1 MTTSDPLLTFS
12 QAKARLLD
20 QVPKKLAT
28 SIIGISDALH
38 KITAKDIIS
47 PMDVPS
53 FNNSAMDGYAVRLS
67 EIKTQQPL
75 SVAGTIYAGQQT
87 LPYWP
92 KNSCLHIMTGAPV
105 PDEAEAVVM
114 QEQTQQNSNQITFL
128 QPIKPQQN
136 IRYIGEDIKKGE
148 VVVNSGQKLTI
159 PHIARLAA
167 LGISEIEVYH
177 PLKVAL
183 FSTGDE
189 LREIGDSLSAGK
201 IFDINRLT
209 LKLMLQQLGC
219 QVIDLGIVADDP
231 SQIEQTFTDAMQAD
245 MIITTGGVSVGEA
258 DFTKQVLEKIG
269 KVQFWKIAMKPGK
282 PFTYG
287 RLNNAIYCGLP
298 GNPISAMVTF
308 YQLVQPLIL
317 LLSGLTD
324 IQSTFPQF
332 QVKTLSAI
340 NKKPGRVDFQRGN
353 LIADE
358 HGELNVTVAT
368 HQGSHITQSLNHTN
382 CFVVLEQERGKV
394 AAGEYVTVE
403 LFNPLLS

>member
-1 MTTSDPLLTFS
+1 
-12 QAKARLLD
+12 
-20 QVPKKLAT
+20 
-28 SIIGISDALH
+28 
-38 KITAKDIIS
+38 
-47 PMDVPS
+47 
-53 FNNSAMDGYAVRLS
+53 
-67 EIKTQQPL
+67 
-75 SVAGTIYAGQQT
+75 
-87 LPYWP
+87 
-92 KNSCLHIMTGAPV
+92 
-105 PDEAEAVVM
+105 
-114 QEQTQQNSNQITFL
+114 
-128 QPIKPQQN
+128 
-136 IRYIGEDIKKGE
+136 
-148 VVVNSGQKLTI
+148 
-159 PHIARLAA
+159 
-167 LGISEIEVYH
+167 
-177 PLKVAL
+177 
-183 FSTGDE
+183 
-189 LREIGDSLSAGK
+189 
-201 IFDINRLT
+201 
-209 LKLMLQQLGC
+209 MLQQLGC
-219 QVIDLGIVADDP
+219 QVVDLGIVADDP

-324 IQSTFPQF
+324 TQPTFPQF
-332 QVKTLSAI
+332 QVKTLSTI

-358 HGELNVTVAT
+358 HGELSVTVAT

>member
-1 MTTSDPLLTFS
+1 MPTSAPLLTFS
-12 QAKARLLD
+12 QAKARLLE
-20 QVPKKLAT
+20 QLPKKLAT
-28 SIIGISDALH
+28 HTIGISDALH

-47 PMDVPS
+47 PINVPS

-67 EIKTQQPL
+67 EIKMQQPL
-75 SVAGTIYAGQQT
+75 NVAGTIYAGQQE

-92 KNSCLHIMTGAPV
+92 KNSCLRVMTGAPV
-105 PDEAEAVVM
+105 PDEADAVVM
-114 QEQTQQNSNQITFL
+114 QEQTQQSNGQITFL

-148 VVVNSGQKLTI
+148 IVVNSGQKLTI

-167 LGISEIEVYH
+167 LGISQIEVYR

-189 LREIGDSLSAGK
+189 LRDIGNSLSAGK
-201 IFDINRLT
+201 IYDINRLT

-219 QVIDLGIVADDP
+219 QVLDFGIVADDP
-231 SQIEQTFTDAMQAD
+231 SQIQQTFAEAIQAE
-245 MIITTGGVSVGEA
+245 MIITSGGVSVGEA
-258 DFTKQVLEKIG
+258 DFTKQVLESIG

-287 RLNNAIYCGLP
+287 HLNNAIYCGLP

-317 LLSGLTD
+317 SLSGLTD
-324 IQSTFPQF
+324 TKPTLPNF
-332 QVKTLSAI
+332 QVKTISAI
-340 NKKPGRVDFQRGN
+340 NKKPGRIDFQRGY
-353 LIADE
+353 LFADE
-358 HGELNVTVAT
+358 NGELKVIIASN
-368 HQGSHITQSLNHTN
+368 QGSHMTQSFNHAN
-382 CFVVLEQERGKV
+382 CFIVLEQERGKI

-403 LFNPLLS
+403 VFNSLLN